1 MRIRPSLLVTLGLLS
16 GLTPFAIDMYLPS
29 LPAIAQD
36 LDSTIEMAQ
45 LTVTLY
51 LAIFALAQLF
61 MGPLS
66 DMLGRRATI
75 GGGLILFS
83 LGALGCALA
92 GQMEALL
99 GARMIQAAG
108 GAAIAVTVPALARD
122 LFERDH
128 YARVIGLVMMIMSLA
143 PLLAPSIG
151 GVIVTHAGWP
161 WVFIALLG
169 IALVASAFFWWLI
182 PETLPPERR
191 HPPHLGR
198 VLGNYYGLLRHR
210 LGMGYLLTGA
220 FSFGG
225 MMTFIVSSPYV
236 YIVLYEVP
244 TAWFGVLFGANV
256 AVAMVTTL
264 FNTRLVVRLGAER
277 LLRLGLRV
285 QVVAALILLGLAFL
299 KVPPLWAI
307 LLGVLLYLGMT
318 GLVLGNAMASYMVY
332 FVRLAGTAS
341 AFSGAARFGFGAVVG
356 TLVSL
361 AHDGSARPLL
371 LGMTL
376 SGLMAG
382 VSYWLLCREGR
393 ETLPPVPL
401 DATSHRPAA

>member
-264 FNTRLVVRLGAER
+264 FNTRLVVRLGPER

>member
-108 GAAIAVTVPALARD
+108 GAAIAVTVPALVRD

>member
-75 GGGLILFS
+75 GGGLILFG

-92 GQMEALL
+92 GQMETLL

-108 GAAIAVTVPALARD
+108 GAAIAVTVPALVRD

-151 GVIVTHAGWP
+151 GVIVTHASWH
-161 WVFIALLG
+161 WVFITLLG
-169 IALVASAFFWWLI
+169 IALVASALFFWLI

-191 HPPHLGR
+191 HPPDLGR
-198 VLGNYYGLLRHR
+198 VLGNYYSLLRHR

-236 YIVLYEVP
+236 YMVLYEVP

-256 AVAMVTTL
+256 AVAMLATL
-264 FNTRLVVRLGAER
+264 LNTRLVIRLGAER

-285 QVVAALILLGLAFL
+285 QVVAALILLALAFVGL
-299 KVPPLWAI
+299 PPLWAI

-341 AFSGAARFGFGAVVG
+341 AFSGAARFGFGAAVG

-361 AHDGSARPLL
+361 AHDGTPRPLL
-371 LGMTL
+371 LGMAL

-382 VSYWLLCREGR
+382 VSYWLLCREGL
-393 ETLPPVPL
+393 EKPT
-401 DATSHRPAA
+401 TGPA

>member
-1 MRIRPSLLVTLGLLS
+1 MRSRPSLLVTLGLLS

-75 GGGLILFS
+75 GGGLILFG

-92 GQMEALL
+92 GQMETLL

-108 GAAIAVTVPALARD
+108 GAAIAVTVPALVRD

-151 GVIVTHAGWP
+151 GVIVTHASWH
-161 WVFIALLG
+161 WVFITLLG
-169 IALVASAFFWWLI
+169 IALVASALFFWLI

-191 HPPHLGR
+191 HPPDLGR

-236 YIVLYEVP
+236 YMVLYEVP

-256 AVAMVTTL
+256 AVAMLATL
-264 FNTRLVVRLGAER
+264 LNTRLVMRLGAER
-277 LLRLGLRV
+277 LLRLGLWV
-285 QVVAALILLGLAFL
+285 QVVAALILLALAFVGL
-299 KVPPLWAI
+299 PPLWAI

-341 AFSGAARFGFGAVVG
+341 AFSGAARFGFGAAVG

-361 AHDGSARPLL
+361 AHDGTPRPLL
-371 LGMTL
+371 LGMAL

-393 ETLPPVPL
+393 EKPS
-401 DATSHRPAA
+401 AGAA

>member
-92 GQMEALL
+92 GQMETLL
-99 GARMIQAAG
+99 GARMVQAAG
-108 GAAIAVTVPALARD
+108 GAAIAVTVPALVRD

-151 GVIVTHAGWP
+151 GVIVTHASWH
-161 WVFIALLG
+161 WVFITLLG
-169 IALVASAFFWWLI
+169 IALVASALFFWLI

-191 HPPHLGR
+191 HPPNLGR
-198 VLGNYYGLLRHR
+198 VLSNYYGLLRHR

-236 YIVLYEVP
+236 YMVLYEVP

-256 AVAMVTTL
+256 AVAMLATL
-264 FNTRLVVRLGAER
+264 INTRLVMRLGAER

-285 QVVAALILLGLAFL
+285 QVIAALILLALAFVGL
-299 KVPPLWAI
+299 PPLWAI
-307 LLGVLLYLGMT
+307 LLGVVLYLGMT

-341 AFSGAARFGFGAVVG
+341 AFSGAARFGFGAAVG

-361 AHDGSARPLL
+361 AHDGTPRPLL
-371 LGMTL
+371 LGMAL

-382 VSYWLLCREGR
+382 VSYWLLCRQRLEKPSVG
-393 ETLPPVPL
+393 
-401 DATSHRPAA
+401 PA

>member
-75 GGGLILFS
+75 GGGLILFG

-92 GQMEALL
+92 GQMETLL

-108 GAAIAVTVPALARD
+108 GAAIAVTVPALVRD

-151 GVIVTHAGWP
+151 GVIVTHASWH
-161 WVFIALLG
+161 WVFITLLG
-169 IALVASAFFWWLI
+169 IALVASALFFWLI

-191 HPPHLGR
+191 HPPDLGR
-198 VLGNYYGLLRHR
+198 VLGNYYSLLRHR

-236 YIVLYEVP
+236 YMVLYEVP

-256 AVAMVTTL
+256 AVAMLATL
-264 FNTRLVVRLGAER
+264 LNTRLVMRLGAER
-277 LLRLGLRV
+277 LLRHGLRV
-285 QVVAALILLGLAFL
+285 QVVAALILLALAFVGL
-299 KVPPLWAI
+299 PPLWAI

-341 AFSGAARFGFGAVVG
+341 AFSGAARFGFGAAVG

-361 AHDGSARPLL
+361 AHDGTPRPLL
-371 LGMTL
+371 LGMAL

-382 VSYWLLCREGR
+382 VSYWLLCREGL
-393 ETLPPVPL
+393 EKPT
-401 DATSHRPAA
+401 TGPA

>member
-75 GGGLILFS
+75 GGGLILFG

-92 GQMEALL
+92 GQMETLL

-108 GAAIAVTVPALARD
+108 GAAIAVTVPALVRD

-151 GVIVTHAGWP
+151 GVIVTHASWH
-161 WVFIALLG
+161 WVFITLLG
-169 IALVASAFFWWLI
+169 IALVASALFFWLI

-191 HPPHLGR
+191 HPPDLGR
-198 VLGNYYGLLRHR
+198 VLGNYYSLLRHR

-236 YIVLYEVP
+236 YMVLYEVP

-256 AVAMVTTL
+256 AVAMLATL
-264 FNTRLVVRLGAER
+264 LNTRLVMRLGAER

-285 QVVAALILLGLAFL
+285 QVVAALILLALAFVGL
-299 KVPPLWAI
+299 PPLWAI

-341 AFSGAARFGFGAVVG
+341 AFSGAARFGFGAAVG

-361 AHDGSARPLL
+361 AHDGTPRPLL
-371 LGMTL
+371 LGMAL

-382 VSYWLLCREGR
+382 VSYWLLCREGL
-393 ETLPPVPL
+393 EKPT
-401 DATSHRPAA
+401 TGPA

>member
-75 GGGLILFS
+75 GGGLILFG

-92 GQMEALL
+92 GQMETLL
-99 GARMIQAAG
+99 GARMVQAAG
-108 GAAIAVTVPALARD
+108 GAAIAVTVPALVRD

-151 GVIVTHAGWP
+151 GVIVTHASWH
-161 WVFIALLG
+161 WVFITLLG
-169 IALVASAFFWWLI
+169 IALVASALFFWLI

-191 HPPHLGR
+191 HPPDLGR

-225 MMTFIVSSPYV
+225 MMTFIVGSPYV
-236 YIVLYEVP
+236 YMVLYQVP

-256 AVAMVTTL
+256 AVAMLATL
-264 FNTRLVVRLGAER
+264 INTRLVMRLGAER

-285 QVVAALILLGLAFL
+285 QVVAALILLSLAFVGL
-299 KVPPLWAI
+299 PPLWAI
-307 LLGVLLYLGMT
+307 LLGVVLYLGMT

-341 AFSGAARFGFGAVVG
+341 AFSGAARFSFGAAVG

-361 AHDGSARPLL
+361 AHDGTPRPLL
-371 LGMTL
+371 LGMAL

-393 ETLPPVPL
+393 EKPS
-401 DATSHRPAA
+401 AGAA

>member
-75 GGGLILFS
+75 GGGLILFG

-92 GQMEALL
+92 GQMETLL

-108 GAAIAVTVPALARD
+108 GAAIAVTVPALVRD

-151 GVIVTHAGWP
+151 GVIVTHASWH
-161 WVFIALLG
+161 WVFITLLG
-169 IALVASAFFWWLI
+169 IALVASALFFWLI

-191 HPPHLGR
+191 HPPDLGR
-198 VLGNYYGLLRHR
+198 VLGNYYSLLRHR

-236 YIVLYEVP
+236 YMVLYEVP

-256 AVAMVTTL
+256 AVAMLATL
-264 FNTRLVVRLGAER
+264 LNTRLVMRLGAER

-285 QVVAALILLGLAFL
+285 QVVAALILLALAFVGL
-299 KVPPLWAI
+299 PPLWAI

-341 AFSGAARFGFGAVVG
+341 AFSGAARFGFGAAVG

-361 AHDGSARPLL
+361 AHDGTPRPLL
-371 LGMTL
+371 LGMAL

-382 VSYWLLCREGR
+382 VSYWLLCREGL
-393 ETLPPVPL
+393 EKPT
-401 DATSHRPAA
+401 TRPA

>member
-75 GGGLILFS
+75 GGGLILFG

-92 GQMEALL
+92 GQMETLL
-99 GARMIQAAG
+99 GARMVQAAG
-108 GAAIAVTVPALARD
+108 GAAIAVTVPALVRD

-151 GVIVTHAGWP
+151 GVIVTHASWH
-161 WVFIALLG
+161 WVFITLLG
-169 IALVASAFFWWLI
+169 IALVASALFFWLI

-191 HPPHLGR
+191 HPPDLGR
-198 VLGNYYGLLRHR
+198 VLRNYYGLLRHR

-225 MMTFIVSSPYV
+225 MMTFIVGSPYV
-236 YIVLYEVP
+236 YMVLYQVP

-256 AVAMVTTL
+256 AVAMLATL
-264 FNTRLVVRLGAER
+264 INTRLVMRLGAER

-285 QVVAALILLGLAFL
+285 QVVAALILLSLAFVGL
-299 KVPPLWAI
+299 PPLWAI
-307 LLGVLLYLGMT
+307 LLGVVLYLGMT

-341 AFSGAARFGFGAVVG
+341 AFSGAARFGFGAAVG

-361 AHDGSARPLL
+361 AHDGTPRPLL
-371 LGMTL
+371 LGMAL

-393 ETLPPVPL
+393 KKLT
-401 DATSHRPAA
+401 TGPA

>member
-1 MRIRPSLLVTLGLLS
+1 
-16 GLTPFAIDMYLPS
+16 
-29 LPAIAQD
+29 
-36 LDSTIEMAQ
+36 
-45 LTVTLY
+45 
-51 LAIFALAQLF
+51 
-61 MGPLS
+61 
-66 DMLGRRATI
+66 
-75 GGGLILFS
+75 
-83 LGALGCALA
+83 
-92 GQMEALL
+92 
-99 GARMIQAAG
+99 
-108 GAAIAVTVPALARD
+108 
-122 LFERDH
+122 
-128 YARVIGLVMMIMSLA
+128 
-143 PLLAPSIG
+143 
-151 GVIVTHAGWP
+151 
-161 WVFIALLG
+161 
-169 IALVASAFFWWLI
+169 
-182 PETLPPERR
+182 
-191 HPPHLGR
+191 
-198 VLGNYYGLLRHR
+198 
-210 LGMGYLLTGA
+210 MGYLLTGA

-264 FNTRLVVRLGAER
+264 FNTRLVVRWGAER

-285 QVVAALILLGLAFL
+285 QVVAALILLALAFVGL
-299 KVPPLWAI
+299 PPLWAI

-371 LGMTL
+371 LGMAL

-382 VSYWLLCREGR
+382 LSYWLLCREGR

>member
-75 GGGLILFS
+75 GGGLILFC

-92 GQMEALL
+92 SQMETLL
-99 GARMIQAAG
+99 GARMVQAAG
-108 GAAIAVTVPALARD
+108 GAAIAVTVPALVRD

-151 GVIVTHAGWP
+151 GVIVTHASWP

-169 IALVASAFFWWLI
+169 IALVASALFWWLI

-191 HPPHLGR
+191 HPPELGR

-264 FNTRLVVRLGAER
+264 FNTRLVVRWGAER

-285 QVVAALILLGLAFL
+285 QVVAALILLALAFVGL
-299 KVPPLWAI
+299 PPLWAI

-371 LGMTL
+371 LGMAL

-382 VSYWLLCREGR
+382 LSYWLLCREGR

>member
-1 MRIRPSLLVTLGLLS
+1 MRINPSLLVTLGLLS

-75 GGGLILFS
+75 GGGLILFG

-92 GQMEALL
+92 GQMETLL
-99 GARMIQAAG
+99 GARMVQAAG
-108 GAAIAVTVPALARD
+108 GAAIAVTVPALVRD

-151 GVIVTHAGWP
+151 GVIVTYVSWH
-161 WVFIALLG
+161 WVFITLLG
-169 IALVASAFFWWLI
+169 ITLVASALFFWLI

-191 HPPHLGR
+191 HPPDLGR
-198 VLGNYYGLLRHR
+198 VLGNYYGLLRHW

-225 MMTFIVSSPYV
+225 MMTFIVGSPYV
-236 YIVLYEVP
+236 YMVLYQVP

-256 AVAMVTTL
+256 AVAMLATL
-264 FNTRLVVRLGAER
+264 INTRLVMRLGAER

-285 QVVAALILLGLAFL
+285 QVVAALILLALAFVGL
-299 KVPPLWAI
+299 PPLWAI
-307 LLGVLLYLGMT
+307 LLGVVLYLGMT

-341 AFSGAARFGFGAVVG
+341 AFSGAARFGFGAAVG

-361 AHDGSARPLL
+361 AHDGTPRPLL
-371 LGMTL
+371 LGMAL

-393 ETLPPVPL
+393 EKPSVGT
-401 DATSHRPAA
+401 A

>member
-75 GGGLILFS
+75 GGGLILFG

-92 GQMEALL
+92 GQMETLL

-108 GAAIAVTVPALARD
+108 GAAIAVTVPALVRD

-151 GVIVTHAGWP
+151 GVIVTHASWH
-161 WVFIALLG
+161 WVFITLLG
-169 IALVASAFFWWLI
+169 IALVASALFFWLI

-191 HPPHLGR
+191 HPPDLGR

-236 YIVLYEVP
+236 YMVLYEVP

-256 AVAMVTTL
+256 AVAMLATL
-264 FNTRLVVRLGAER
+264 INTRLVMRLGAER

-285 QVVAALILLGLAFL
+285 QVVAALILLALAFVGL
-299 KVPPLWAI
+299 PPLWAI

-341 AFSGAARFGFGAVVG
+341 AFSGAARFGFGAAVG

-361 AHDGSARPLL
+361 AHDGTPRPLL
-371 LGMTL
+371 LGMSL

-382 VSYWLLCREGR
+382 VSYWLLCREGL
-393 ETLPPVPL
+393 EKPT
-401 DATSHRPAA
+401 TGPA

>member
-108 GAAIAVTVPALARD
+108 GAAIAVTVPALVRD

-225 MMTFIVSSPYV
+225 MMTFIVSSPYM